1 MNYVTINYVN
11 VVNDVIRQSSSF
23 TVSYIYYITMNDTNN
38 IYDNSNTIKN
48 VIMFFFLTMRK
59 KNMYIYI

>member
-59 KNMYIYI
+59 KNMYMYI